1 MLFAGY
7 YIYDGINSSR
17 HHLLFANLDTDRLS
31 QICNKLT
38 YNTEFY
44 KGLNRYELHGRQW
57 DDSPLSFD
65 VEIISE
71 YPIDDFS
78 AQNIKRWMFNAPTY
92 RKLYEDYG
100 AKKSLDEIVQGQ
112 IRRTYVECVFY
123 NPIEI
128 RKSGNLFG
136 WKCTCMLAEPMAKQD
151 EIEDTYTDLSDEI
164 TLNVNSDYNGYI
176 YPYLEVKAGH
186 TSVST
191 DILIKNV
198 TDNNRSMQ
206 IKGVTANA
214 TLYIDC
220 AVGSI
225 IDSSG
230 NSYYDKLTDQKFL
243 RLLQGKNEVQVEG
256 DIDSLKFV
264 WNNLKYIM

>member
-1 MLFAGY
+1 MKIAVIGAGAAGMFAAVCAAERG
-7 YIYDGINSSR
+7 
-17 HHLLFANLDTDRLS
+17 AEV
-31 QICNKLT
+31 C
-38 YNTEFY
+38 
-44 KGLNRYELHGRQW
+44 
-57 DDSPLSFD
+57 
-65 VEIISE
+65 
-71 YPIDDFS
+71 
-78 AQNIKRWMFNAPTY
+78 
-92 RKLYEDYG
+92 LYEHMEEAG
-100 AKKSLDEIVQGQ
+100 KKLLMTGNGKCNLTNLYVDRDCYYSDSDKEDILWQVLDGF
-112 IRRTYVECVFY
+112 T
-123 NPIEI
+123 P
-128 RKSGNLFG
+128 
-136 WKCTCMLAEPMAKQD
+136 T
-151 EIEDTYTDLSDEI
+151 DTIAWFQQHGLMTRNRD
-164 TLNVNSDYNGYI
+164 GYI

-186 TSVST
+186 TVAST

-264 WNNLKYIM
+264 WNNLKYVM